1 MVRKLAMTSSTVN
14 LHRAIPGE
22 CKDYMTAYMG
32 CLKTNKNDSTPCRP
46 LSKNYLDCRMRKCVC
61 LFIEVGRCMLTA
73 VVIDRR
79 GLMEKD
85 EWQNLGFKAEPGK
98 EQPAASTGSAEN
110 GPSSPSK

>member
-1 MVRKLAMTSSTVN
+1 MSFGRPPSVN
-14 LHRAIPGE
+14 LGFKPNPPDRGSFPLDHYGE

-46 LSKNYLDCRMRKCVC
+46 LSKNYLDCRMRK
-61 LFIEVGRCMLTA
+61 
-73 VVIDRR
+73 

-85 EWQNLGFKAEPGK
+85 EWQNLGFKAEHGK
-98 EQPAASTGSAEN
+98 EQPASSTGSTEN